1 MIQNNAKISTNRLNN
16 TIQNKTIDC
25 PKRNFIKILRFVARP
40 VLVQATLLEIGPLH
54 TKSVRP
60 CVAAQRI
67 ETCLPNDINLSNCD
81 IAVAT
86 P

>member
-1 MIQNNAKISTNRLNN
+1 MQKYQKKIFK
-16 TIQNKTIDC
+16 QYKTKQLTVSREISL
-25 PKRNFIKILRFVARP
+25 KKNLRFVARP
-40 VLVQATLLEIGPLH
+40 VLVQATLLEIGLLH

-60 CVAAQRI
+60 CVAAPRI

>member
-1 MIQNNAKISTNRLNN
+1 MQKYQKKSLNN
-16 TIQNKTIDC
+16 TKQNNWLSQEKFHF
-25 PKRNFIKILRFVARP
+25 KKNLRFVARP
-40 VLVQATLLEIGPLH
+40 VLVQATLLEIGLLH

-60 CVAAQRI
+60 CVAAPRI

-86 P
+86 PWALM